1 VRNISLK
8 ILFTVLIGVLVIAAS
23 QAANAQEFRKELM
36 KGIIQTIGHDA
47 FKDLAKSVIKE
58 LAKDEEFRKQV
69 MQQIIRDAVSAIG
82 PENIKEMM
90 KPTAGQTDSQVPKI
104 HTADV
109 TAGADVD
116 SVRNAL
122 VSIAGE
128 LTKDPAV
135 MNTLSSSGP
144 VTNPQALLA
153 IFKKKIADSSAT
165 KIRSNPETTPVSK
178 NFRNDLIAVITHPSN
193 PVDSLTLDQ
202 VRKIF
207 SGEYSNWSQVG
218 GTDLPVQLVTS
229 RDTPAALESLL
240 DTHLA
245 PSAARVPLL
254 SYLFVGV
261 AEKEGAV
268 GFLPTANI
276 EQLEFIRSHG
286 AIKKIAIRKDDH
298 SPAFTPNPGAVLDGS
313 YPLLA
318 RDAN

>member
-1 VRNISLK
+1 MRNIPLK
-8 ILFTVLIGVLVIAAS
+8 ILFAVLIGVVII
-23 QAANAQEFRKELM
+23 QAPRAGNAQEFRKELM
-36 KGIIQTIGHDA
+36 KGIIQTIGPDA
-47 FKDLAKSVIKE
+47 LKDLAKSVIKE

-69 MQQIIRDAVSAIG
+69 IQQIVRDAVSAIG

-90 KPTAGQTDSQVPKI
+90 KPTTGQIDSPAPKT

-109 TAGADVD
+109 AAAADLD

-122 VSIAGE
+122 VSITGE

-135 MNTLSSSGP
+135 MNALSSSGP
-144 VTNPQALLA
+144 VTDPQALLA

-165 KIRSNPETTPVSK
+165 KTKANPETPSVSK

-240 DTHLA
+240 DAHLA

-268 GFLPTANI
+268 GFLPATNI
-276 EQLEFIRSHG
+276 EQLEFIRGHG
-286 AIKKIAIRKDDH
+286 AIKKIAIRKDNH

-318 RDAN
+318 RDAK

>member
-1 VRNISLK
+1 MRNISLK
-8 ILFTVLIGVLVIAAS
+8 ILFAVLIGVVII
-23 QAANAQEFRKELM
+23 QAPRAGNAQEFRKELM
-36 KGIIQTIGHDA
+36 KGIIQTVGQDA

-69 MQQIIRDAVSAIG
+69 IQQIVRDAVSAIG

-90 KPTAGQTDSQVPKI
+90 KSTNGELDSHVPKFR
-104 HTADV
+104 TADV
-109 TAGADVD
+109 TAAADVD
-116 SVRNAL
+116 SVRTAL
-122 VSIAGE
+122 VSLAGE
-128 LTKDPAV
+128 FTKDPAV
-135 MNTLSSSGP
+135 MNALSSGGP
-144 VTNPQALLA
+144 VTSPQALLA
-153 IFKKKIADSSAT
+153 VVKKKIADPST
-165 KIRSNPETTPVSK
+165 MKIKSNPETASASK
-178 NFRNDLIAVITHPSN
+178 NFRHDLIAVITHLSN

-218 GTDLPVQLVTS
+218 GADLPVQLVTS
-229 RDTPAALESLL
+229 RDAPAALESLL

-254 SYLFVGV
+254 SFLFVGV

-276 EQLEFIRSHG
+276 EQLEFIRGHG
-286 AIKKIAIRKDDH
+286 AIKKIAIRKDHH

-318 RDAN
+318 HDAN

>member
-1 VRNISLK
+1 MRNVPLK
-8 ILFTVLIGVLVIAAS
+8 ILFAVLIGVVII
-23 QAANAQEFRKELM
+23 QAPRAGNAQEFRKELM
-36 KGIIQTIGHDA
+36 KGIIQTVGPDA

-58 LAKDEEFRKQV
+58 LAKDEEFRKHV
-69 MQQIIRDAVSAIG
+69 IQQIVRDTVSAIG

-90 KPTAGQTDSQVPKI
+90 KPTTAQIDSPVPKT
-104 HTADV
+104 HTAE
-109 TAGADVD
+109 TIAAGDVD
-116 SVRNAL
+116 SVRTAL
-122 VSIAGE
+122 LSIAGE

-135 MNTLSSSGP
+135 MNALSSSGP
-144 VTNPQALLA
+144 VTDPQALLA

-165 KIRSNPETTPVSK
+165 KTKSNPDTTSAPR
-178 NFRNDLIAVITHPSN
+178 NFNNDLIAVITHPSN

-207 SGEYSNWSQVG
+207 SGEYLNWSQVG

-240 DTHLA
+240 DAHLA

-261 AEKEGAV
+261 AETEGAV
-268 GFLPTANI
+268 GFLPATNI
-276 EQLEFIRSHG
+276 EQLEFIRGHG
-286 AIKKIAIRKDDH
+286 AIKKIAIRKDNQ

-318 RDAN
+318 RDSK

>member
-1 VRNISLK
+1 MRNTSSK
-8 ILFTVLIGVLVIAAS
+8 ILFAVLIGVVII
-23 QAANAQEFRKELM
+23 QAPLAGNAQEFRKELM
-36 KGIIQTIGHDA
+36 KGIIQTIGPDA

-82 PENIKEMM
+82 PENIKEMI
-90 KPTAGQTDSQVPKI
+90 KPTTGQIDSPVPKT
-104 HTADV
+104 HTTDV
-109 TAGADVD
+109 AAGADVD

-122 VSIAGE
+122 VSFAGE

-135 MNTLSSSGP
+135 MNALSSSGP

-165 KIRSNPETTPVSK
+165 RTKSNPETPSVSK

-268 GFLPTANI
+268 GFLPATNI
-276 EQLEFIRSHG
+276 EQLEFIRGHG
-286 AIKKIAIRKDDH
+286 AIKKIAIRKDNH